1 MMRPIHVRMARAALN
16 WTLNDLGE
24 RASVN
29 KNTISKY
36 EAGGS
41 VMSDALQRI
50 EKVLRDAGVQ
60 FIDEETEH
68 GAIVRVS
75 PARGKPTSQ
84 RGVRR

>member
-1 MMRPIHVRMARAALN
+1 MRPIHVRMARAALN
-16 WTLNDLGE
+16 WTLNELGE

-50 EKVLRDAGVQ
+50 EKVFRDAGVQ

-68 GAIVRVS
+68 GAVVRVS
-75 PARGKPTSQ
+75 PAGGKSTSQ
-84 RGVRR
+84 RGGGG

>member
-1 MMRPIHVRMARAALN
+1 MRPIHVRMARAALN

-68 GAIVRVS
+68 GTVLRIS
-75 PARGKPTSQ
+75 PERGKRTTQ
-84 RGVRR
+84 RRARR